1 MTMLSGELFHLILF
15 DLLVIVS
22 AYAGVVYAVVTK
34 KLYRKT

>member
-1 MTMLSGELFHLILF
+1 MTMSNGELFHLILF

-34 KLYRKT
+34 KLQKNV